1 LQYSTPKSL
10 VTTQQSGRLSLFYFA
25 NNMKPLLNIVRTKN
39 EYSLNHNVYMT
50 DGMKKAGVELNGT
63 VRTSVYGLTYH
74 NDSSDGYSEGYLAIP
89 SHFLSRNY
97 IVPSFDVFY
106 TVYSQSMIAITPTES
121 RTIVDL
127 HLKMASGSITYQ
139 NRTYSQNDTLT
150 IVIDKHDTFEISHTS
165 DLTGTQI
172 TSSKSSSC
180 C

>member
-1 LQYSTPKSL
+1 
-10 VTTQQSGRLSLFYFA
+10 
-25 NNMKPLLNIVRTKN
+25 
-39 EYSLNHNVYMT
+39 
-50 DGMKKAGVELNGT
+50 MKKAGVELNGT
-63 VRTSVYGLTYH
+63 VRTSVYI
-74 NDSSDGYSEGYLAIP
+74 GYSEGYLAIP

-172 TSSKSSSC
+172 TSSSPVAVVSGNKGNAIDGKVGFNTFIEMVLPLEQLDTTYFIPFIATRVNNTGNKQK
-180 C
+180 